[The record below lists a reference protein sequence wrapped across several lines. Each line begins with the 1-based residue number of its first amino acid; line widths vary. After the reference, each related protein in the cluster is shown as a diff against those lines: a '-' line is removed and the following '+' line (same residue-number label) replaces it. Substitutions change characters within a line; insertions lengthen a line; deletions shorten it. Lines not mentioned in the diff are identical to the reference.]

1 MPCRVAGHWRE
12 KSSVAQCRTALSP
25 PADDKKG
32 VLRGGDSLV
41 TLDVYTEARRERD
54 FEFMGNLQAAHP
66 VEINEE
72 LRSDPRW
79 QLLSRILLTDP
90 FQKSQRLPALLCY
103 LAENSIR
110 KRRDNLTEQR
120 IGIAVF
126 GKPAGYSPAEDSSVR
141 VHMRQLRLRLHEYF
155 AREGRDELIRVDV
168 PKGSYDLVFEDAH
181 RSPVL
186 QIEPSSLPIAIPAEL
201 PATAAI
207 VEPESK
213 QRRPWLWPALFT
225 CALLASAFCAVG
237 WYRSTTALQAGAA
250 PVPWPLSSV
259 IQQGKPTKVVV
270 SDGRS
275 MLRLLANKEITL
287 DQYLSP
293 GFLSSVTPSRMDPN
307 LSRLIAYIS
316 DSQIT
321 SYADTLVASTFMR
334 LAGADGNELMICTAR
349 DLNRREIDE
358 GNFIFVGG
366 PTSNPWVSL
375 FTDRLNFKVV
385 EEGVGGKMYFMNQH
399 PLPGEQPQYE
409 GLRYTGTGGQDY
421 ATLALLPGSSGQNNV
436 LILQGLREEGTEALA
451 ILLADKR
458 NRTNLE
464 QALEAKNHSRV
475 PEYFEALIRTET
487 VAGAPVSFRIVATR
501 IITPY

>member
-1 MPCRVAGHWRE
+1 
-12 KSSVAQCRTALSP
+12 
-25 PADDKKG
+25 
-32 VLRGGDSLV
+32 
-41 TLDVYTEARRERD
+41 
-54 FEFMGNLQAAHP
+54 MGNLQAAHP

-72 LRSDPRW
+72 FRSDPRW
-79 QLLSRILLTDP
+79 QLLSRILLTEP

-110 KRRDNLTEQR
+110 GHLENLTEQR
-120 IGIAVF
+120 IGTAVF
-126 GKPAGYSPAEDSSVR
+126 GKPTGYSPAEDSSVR
-141 VHMRQLRLRLHEYF
+141 VHIRQLRLRLHEYF
-155 AREGRDELIRVDV
+155 AREGRDELLRVDV
-168 PKGSYDLVFEDAH
+168 PKGSYELIFEDAR
-181 RSPVL
+181 RSPALHV
-186 QIEPSSLPIAIPAEL
+186 EPNVTPLPIAAKPAP
-201 PATAAI
+201 PA
-207 VEPESK
+207 VVMEPVQKRS
-213 QRRPWLWPALFT
+213 RLWPALFV
-225 CALLASAFCAVG
+225 CALVAVLCCAVG
-237 WYRSTTALQAGAA
+237 WYRSSAALRAQNGV
-250 PVPWPLSSV
+250 VPWPLSSV
-259 IQQGKPTKVVV
+259 IQQGKPTKMVV

-275 MLRLLANKEITL
+275 MLRLLADKETTL

-293 GFLSSVTPSRMDPN
+293 GFLSSVTPSHMDPN
-307 LSRLIAYIS
+307 LARLVAYIS

-334 LAGADGNELMICTAR
+334 LAGAKGNELFVCTAR

-375 FTDRLNFKVV
+375 FTDRLNFRVT
-385 EEGVGGKMYFMNQH
+385 EEGVGGRMYFLNQH
-399 PLPGEQPQYE
+399 PLPGEQAEYE

-451 ILLADKR
+451 ILLADER
-458 NRTNLE
+458 NRTELE

-487 VAGAPVSFRIVATR
+487 VAGAPVSFHIVATR
-501 IITPY
+501 IINP